1 MPKRLHGGNRLCQT
15 PTWPCLRWSSRSR
28 GSSRRPVSLFQAWPP
43 SMATPALFE
52 AGRLQANRLNERIG
66 RKVAWGRLLLGSF
79 SEVSR

>member
-1 MPKRLHGGNRLCQT
+1 MPNTDVAVPAVVQPITGQL
-15 PTWPCLRWSSRSR
+15 SSP
-28 GSSRRPVSLFQAWPP
+28 GEPFQAWPP

-66 RKVAWGRLLLGSF
+66 RKVAGGRLLLGSF